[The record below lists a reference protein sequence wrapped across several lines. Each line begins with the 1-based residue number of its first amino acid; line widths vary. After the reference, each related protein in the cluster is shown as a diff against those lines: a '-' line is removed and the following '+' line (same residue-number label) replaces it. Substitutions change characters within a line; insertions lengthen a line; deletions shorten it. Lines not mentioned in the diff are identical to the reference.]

1 MARSYCGN
9 IQTDGVAIDIER
21 PDSVNEFVRRV
32 KPLEIYYLAA
42 YHHSSEDTVD
52 DPRTL
57 VSKSLAINTLALTDF
72 LNAILKHS
80 PDSRLFYASSSH
92 VFGQPQLPIQDE
104 RTPLSPIN
112 VYGISK
118 AAAMQVCRYFRN
130 EHRVYASCGILYNHE
145 SHLRPPQF
153 LSRKVVSA
161 AVRISRGIGEK
172 LRLRNLDA
180 LVDWGFAPDYT
191 NAMWHMLQLPAA
203 DDFVVATGILHSVRE
218 FVETTFSLVG
228 LEWAEHVALDGST
241 VTPNAASVALCG
253 DSSKLR
259 SKTGW
264 TPQTSFREMI
274 AKMIEAE
281 IQQCNTTSGC

>member
-1 MARSYCGN
+1 
-9 IQTDGVAIDIER
+9 
-21 PDSVNEFVRRV
+21 
-32 KPLEIYYLAA
+32 
-42 YHHSSEDTVD
+42 
-52 DPRTL
+52 
-57 VSKSLAINTLALTDF
+57 
-72 LNAILKHS
+72 
-80 PDSRLFYASSSH
+80 
-92 VFGQPQLPIQDE
+92 
-104 RTPLSPIN
+104 
-112 VYGISK
+112 
-118 AAAMQVCRYFRN
+118 
-130 EHRVYASCGILYNHE
+130 
-145 SHLRPPQF
+145 
-153 LSRKVVSA
+153 
-161 AVRISRGIGEK
+161 VRISRGIGEK

-203 DDFVVATGILHSVRE
+203 DDFIVATGVLHSVRE
-218 FVETTFSLVG
+218 FVETTFSLMG